1 MSALEAIRP
10 SFYRVVSLPD
20 ILVGKVYLVGAGPG
34 DPKLL
39 TLRAVEVLGM
49 ADVVL
54 FDGLANLDL
63 QNFLRTRISNENTKF
78 FKLNPISSESSS
90 AATEAVPGTSTAPK
104 LESAPVERVCE
115 WISVGKHGSQRIWK
129 QSEINDAIVH
139 HAKLGKTVVRLK
151 GGDTGIFARTGEELE
166 RLVSESIPFEVVPG
180 ITAASAVAAYAG
192 IPITH
197 RDWASAVALVTGHSQ
212 PSDGGPESDEAFDWD
227 PIAAF
232 PGTVVIYMGVT
243 TVEDWSRRLILA
255 GKSSETPV
263 ALVRRCSWPD
273 QETILCNLG
282 EAAARMTPASKFRPP
297 VLVVIGPVAHLGA
310 PFNWFQK
317 RPLFGK
323 KILLC
328 RPQDDSDGTA
338 EKLEA
343 LGATV
348 YSQPALRV
356 EPPEHWL
363 ELDREIERIS
373 QYEWIVFSSR
383 FGVRALLDR
392 IHALGKDSRVLGNCR
407 LAGVGPSIREELEK
421 YQLRADMIAGS
432 PFGAKPLLQELLG
445 IKAGRLK
452 TEPMA
457 LATCVDSAPICEAAT
472 NLGSGL
478 AKKPTD
484 SKIRFLIVGNN
495 RTDPFLGLELECGG
509 FEVSTITA
517 YRTLAVPY
525 PAPLINEK
533 LKAGSID
540 YCLATSPAIA
550 RTLVEWFGKELSKT
564 KIASISPAVTAMF
577 EGFELLNFELLKIVE
592 AKEASIA
599 GIVASIRND
608 CGLELDKTDDAS

>member
-1 MSALEAIRP
+1 M
-10 SFYRVVSLPD
+10 PD

-34 DPKLL
+34 EPKLL
-39 TLRAVEVLGM
+39 TLRAVEVLGI

-63 QNFLRTRISNENTKF
+63 QNFLRTRISKENTKLF
-78 FKLNPISSESSS
+78 NLNLNTVKSSS
-90 AATEAVPGTSTAPK
+90 AATEAIPGTVTAPK
-104 LESAPVERVCE
+104 VESSPGECE

-166 RLVSESIPFEVVPG
+166 RIVSESIPFEVVPG

-227 PIAAF
+227 SIAAF

-255 GKSSETPV
+255 GKSPETPV

-273 QETILCNLG
+273 QETTLCTLG
-282 EAAARMTPASKFRPP
+282 EATDRMTPASKFRPP

-338 EKLEA
+338 EELEA

-356 EPPEHWL
+356 ELPENWL
-363 ELDREIERIS
+363 ELDYEIERLS
-373 QYEWIVFSSR
+373 QYQWVIFSSR

-392 IHALGKDSRVLGNCR
+392 IHSLGKDLRVLGNCR

-432 PFGAKPLLQELLG
+432 PFGAKALLHELLG
-445 IKAGRLK
+445 ITGGL
-452 TEPMA
+452 TEKSA
-457 LATCVDSAPICEAAT
+457 DSR
-472 NLGSGL
+472 
-478 AKKPTD
+478 
-484 SKIRFLIVGNN
+484 IRFLIVGNN
-495 RTDPFLGLELECGG
+495 RTDPFLGLELESGG
-509 FEVSTITA
+509 FQVSTITA

-550 RTLVEWFGKELSKT
+550 RRLVDWFGKELSKT

-577 EGFELLNFELLKIVE
+577 EGLELSNIVE

-599 GIVASIRND
+599 GIVASIHND
-608 CGLELDKTDDAS
+608 CGLELDKTGDAS